1 LTDARACNTVA
12 RMNTRTQP
20 RGPRLAAW
28 WLGVFTL
35 AAAAG
40 SSPPALVADPPHA
53 CEWCEGWNKPREP
66 FHVYG
71 NTWYVGTDGLGSI
84 LITSPKGHIL
94 IDGGLTQSAP
104 LIAANIRAAGF
115 KLEDVK
121 LILNSHTHYDH
132 AGGIAALQRV
142 SHAQVA
148 ASPAS
153 KLALERGGAMEDD
166 PQFGYGKEANAFPP
180 LQHVR
185 AVADGQTLHVGD
197 LAITAHFTPGHTPGG
212 TTWSWRTCENKRC
225 LDIVYADSLNSV
237 SSPDYRFSG
246 DATHPS
252 RVAAFEHSMAV
263 IEALPCDLLLAP
275 HPVMIDLDAKLARW
289 KENPAVNPLI
299 DAGACKAYA
308 AGGRERLAKRVAEE
322 TPAK

>member
-1 LTDARACNTVA
+1 
-12 RMNTRTQP
+12 MNTRAYP
-20 RGPRLAAW
+20 RGPRPSAW
-28 WLGVFTL
+28 WLGLFVT
-35 AAAAG
+35 AAIAG
-40 SSPPALVADPPHA
+40 SSGTPLVADPPHA
-53 CEWCEGWNKPREP
+53 CEWCVGWNQPRAP

-115 KLEDVK
+115 SLEDVK

-142 SHAQVA
+142 SKAQVA

-153 KLALERGGAMEDD
+153 KRALERGGAMEDD
-166 PQFGYGKEANAFPP
+166 PQFDYGTEANAFPP
-180 LQHVR
+180 VKDVR
-185 AVADGQTLHVGD
+185 AVADGETLRVGE

-212 TTWSWRTCENKRC
+212 TTWSWKACEKKRC

-237 SSPDYRFSG
+237 SAPGFRFSG

-252 RVAAFEHSMAV
+252 RVQGFEHSIAV
-263 IEALPCDLLLAP
+263 IEALPCDILLAP
-275 HPVMIDLDAKLARW
+275 HPVMIDLDAKLTRW

-308 AGGRERLAKRVAEE
+308 AGGRERLAERVAEE
-322 TPAK
+322 TKPK

>member
-1 LTDARACNTVA
+1 
-12 RMNTRTQP
+12 MKTRSHS
-20 RGPRLAAW
+20 RGPRFATW
-28 WLGVFTL
+28 WLGVI
-35 AAAAG
+35 AATAFAG
-40 SSPPALVADPPHA
+40 SASAPLVADPPHA
-53 CEWCEGWNKPREP
+53 CEWCEGWNKPRAP

-142 SHAQVA
+142 SKAQVA

-153 KLALERGGAMEDD
+153 KRALERGGAMEDD
-166 PQFGYGKEANAFPP
+166 PQFDYGTEANAFPA

-185 AVADGQTLHVGD
+185 AVADGETLRVGT

-212 TTWSWRTCENKRC
+212 TTWSWRSCEQKRC

-237 SSPDYRFSG
+237 SAPGFRFSG

-252 RVAAFEHSMAV
+252 RVPTFERSMAV
-263 IEALPCDLLLAP
+263 IEALPCDILLAP

-299 DAGACKAYA
+299 DTQACKAYA
-308 AGGRERLAKRVAEE
+308 AGGRERLAQRLAEE
-322 TPAK
+322 TGPK

>member
-1 LTDARACNTVA
+1 
-12 RMNTRTQP
+12 MNHP
-20 RGPRLAAW
+20 FPARGPRVAAW
-28 WLGVFTL
+28 WLGLVAGTAFAGAS
-35 AAAAG
+35 AA
-40 SSPPALVADPPHA
+40 PLVADPPHA
-53 CEWCEGWNKPREP
+53 CEWCEAWNKPRAP
-66 FHVYG
+66 IHVYG
-71 NTWYVGTDGLGSI
+71 NSWYVGTDGLGSI

-142 SHAQVA
+142 SKAQVA

-153 KLALERGGAMEDD
+153 KRALERGGAMEDD
-166 PQFGYGKEANAFPP
+166 PQFDYGTEANAFPP

-185 AVADGQTLHVGD
+185 AVADGETLRVGD

-212 TTWSWRTCENKRC
+212 TTWSWRSCDQKQC

-237 SSPDYRFSG
+237 SAPGFRFSG

-252 RVAAFEHSMAV
+252 RVQTFENSMAV
-263 IEALPCDLLLAP
+263 IEALPCDILLAP
-275 HPVMIDLDAKLARW
+275 HPEMIDLDAKLAQW
-289 KENPAVNPLI
+289 KANPAVNPLI

-308 AGGRERLAKRVAEE
+308 AGGRERLEKRVAEE
-322 TPAK
+322 AAAR

>member
-1 LTDARACNTVA
+1 
-12 RMNTRTQP
+12 MNNRP
-20 RGPRLAAW
+20 SASRGPRQLAW
-28 WLGVFTL
+28 WLAL
-35 AAAAG
+35 IG
-40 SSPPALVADPPHA
+40 SSAVAHAVAAPLVSDPPHA
-53 CEWCEGWNKPREP
+53 CEWCEGWNKPRAP

-94 IDGGLTQSAP
+94 IDGGLTQSAT

-153 KLALERGGAMEDD
+153 KRALERGGAMADD
-166 PQFGYGKEANAFPP
+166 PQFAFGTEANAFPP
-180 LQHVR
+180 LRHVR
-185 AVADGQTLHVGD
+185 AVADGETLHVGD

-212 TTWSWRTCENKRC
+212 TSWSWRECEDARC
-225 LDIVYADSLNSV
+225 LDLVYADSLNSV
-237 SSPDYRFSG
+237 SAPGFRFSG

-252 RVAAFEHSMAV
+252 RVPAFEHSIAV
-263 IEALPCDLLLAP
+263 IEQLPCDLLLAP

-308 AGGRERLAKRVAEE
+308 AGGRERLAKRIAEE
-322 TPAK
+322 NATK